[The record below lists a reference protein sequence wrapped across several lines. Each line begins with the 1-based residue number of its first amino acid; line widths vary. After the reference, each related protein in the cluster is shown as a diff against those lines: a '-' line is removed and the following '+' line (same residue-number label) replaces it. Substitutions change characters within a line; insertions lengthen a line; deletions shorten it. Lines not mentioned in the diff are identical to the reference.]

1 MGRQINP
8 SGCRM
13 ESNQVI
19 PPNAEQVE
27 HVEIE
32 DQNGSGISGANYS
45 TNASGTGCSDSR
57 GGASGGGA
65 NNAVN
70 KYDKLVAA
78 PDENAEH
85 ETSPKPIIRGK
96 EKRPNK
102 MHHANRG
109 KQQKDRRKLRE
120 KRRSTGV
127 VHLASTESTGGSTTG
142 DDEESSDAAQGQGG
156 AVDKVLLET
165 RRNTYQNESI
175 ANSYRQAQEKLG
187 WSNDCDSQPENNN
200 GGALGG
206 ALGSGGP
213 SGSTSG
219 SSSLYP

>member
-1 MGRQINP
+1 MG
-8 SGCRM
+8 GCRM

-19 PPNAEQVE
+19 PQEQVE
-27 HVEIE
+27 NVEIE
-32 DQNGSGISGANYS
+32 DQNGSGISGTNYS
-45 TNASGTGCSDSR
+45 TNASGTGCSESR

-85 ETSPKPIIRGK
+85 ETSPKPIIRSGK
-96 EKRPNK
+96 ERKIPTK

-142 DDEESSDAAQGQGG
+142 DDEESSDAAVQST
-156 AVDKVLLET
+156 AVDKV
-165 RRNTYQNESI
+165 
-175 ANSYRQAQEKLG
+175 
-187 WSNDCDSQPENNN
+187 
-200 GGALGG
+200 
-206 ALGSGGP
+206 
-213 SGSTSG
+213 
-219 SSSLYP
+219 